1 MTAAD
6 PGQGTDSGPDRDASA
21 RPDWLLSTDERLLA
35 YFHDNGPT
43 RCPRAAGALG
53 LHVPFARRRC
63 EALRRHG
70 YLAESESRFRLTGAG
85 RDLADDRAGTERP

>member
-6 PGQGTDSGPDRDASA
+6 PGRGIDSGSDHDASA
-21 RPDWLLSTDERLLA
+21 HPDWLLSTDERLLA
-35 YFHDNGPT
+35 YFDDNGPS

-70 YLAESESRFRLTGAG
+70 YLAESDSRFRLTGDG
-85 RDLADDRAGTERP
+85 RALADDRYKRF